1 LEPLFFGFVISIGS
15 SQFKFHQKEFL
26 MRRLFPKVGLVG
38 FVVAAI
44 TISFCFTALAAE
56 KKKFAFSKKREKT
69 LSEVNL
75 HDRTDTKYRITQ
87 FSYLDVI
94 TEHTDRD
101 LVGAE
106 ETFYGQT
113 DYRASMYKGDKWP
126 TWGYLVTRSKD
137 EDCFY
142 AKIQGMVTVME
153 TKGWQWETESEIK
166 IEIFGGT
173 GKYLGVKGSGI
184 CKAQTMSSGTIT
196 KCEGEWDF

>member
-1 LEPLFFGFVISIGS
+1 M
-15 SQFKFHQKEFL
+15 Q
-26 MRRLFPKVGLVG
+26 RLFPKVGLVG
-38 FVVAAI
+38 IVVAII

-75 HDRTDTKYRITQ
+75 HDRTDHKYRIRQ
-87 FSYLDVI
+87 YSYLDVI

-106 ETFYGQT
+106 QTVYGQS
-113 DYRASMYKGDKWP
+113 DFRASMYKGDKLQS
-126 TWGYLVTRSKD
+126 WGYWVTRSKG

-142 AKIQGMVTVME
+142 AKYQLTMTVTELKGLHWDDE
-153 TKGWQWETESEIK
+153 TETESK

-173 GKYLGVKGSGI
+173 GKYLDVKGSGI
-184 CKAQTMSSGTIT
+184 CKSTGSGTIT
-196 KCEGEWDF
+196 KCEGEWEY